1 MIKIYHDIADRPIS
15 GCRRFDIKWTAPK
28 AEGSLTDA
36 RGDIIISPDHITVN
50 SSSVAF
56 DLYSKVLTSYRDDYC
71 LNLRDYHVNAPLPF
85 TVEGVEL
92 DLRMRSFEFFSSVSS
107 YALDSPKP
115 VHLKATGRI
124 KFQGKVVKASSI
136 ADQHFVHS
144 EKRSEDVPVECND
157 ATDTL
162 SGEVSISGLK
172 LNQLMLAPQMAGAL
186 SITQQGLKVCP
197 TSLFLIFVYPK
208 FMFETAFEYSLL
220 QLSPQLLH
228 KFLPT

>member
-1 MIKIYHDIADRPIS
+1 MTLLIDQFS

-186 SITQQGLKVCP
+186 SITQQGLKVCRI
-197 TSLFLIFVYPK
+197 SLFLIFVYPK

-220 QLSPQLLH
+220 QLSPQLLN